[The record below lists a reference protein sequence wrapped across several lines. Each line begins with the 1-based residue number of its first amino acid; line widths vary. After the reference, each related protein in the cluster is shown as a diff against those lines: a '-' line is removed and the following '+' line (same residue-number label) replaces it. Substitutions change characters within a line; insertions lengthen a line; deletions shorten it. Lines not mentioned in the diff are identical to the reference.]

1 VVDHAVSCKLRF
13 AGAEKAAARRFEGR
27 CTPFF
32 CQVEAVETI
41 IWLTEVARGRRQYA
55 NIWTQLEAAN
65 AEANPEL
72 FRLAMKMATGSGK
85 TTVMAMLMAW
95 HTVNAVRSPNSS
107 LFSRGFLIVTPGI
120 TIRDR
125 LRVLLPSDPENYYA
139 TRHLMPQEMLLEM
152 AKAKIVITNF
162 HALGR
167 RRVLD
172 TNKTGEAILSGWRN
186 EELITEETEGEMLQR
201 ACEELLTMKNIV
213 VMNDEAH
220 HCYREKVGSGEEEK
234 LTAEDRQE
242 AKENN
247 EAARLW
253 ISGIEALKRKV
264 GLRAVYDLSATPFF
278 LRGSGYEEGTPNF
291 IVLTH

>member
-1 VVDHAVSCKLRF
+1 
-13 AGAEKAAARRFEGR
+13 
-27 CTPFF
+27 
-32 CQVEAVETI
+32 
-41 IWLTEVARGRRQYA
+41 LTEVARGRRQYA

-253 ISGIEALKRKV
+253 ISGIETLKRKV